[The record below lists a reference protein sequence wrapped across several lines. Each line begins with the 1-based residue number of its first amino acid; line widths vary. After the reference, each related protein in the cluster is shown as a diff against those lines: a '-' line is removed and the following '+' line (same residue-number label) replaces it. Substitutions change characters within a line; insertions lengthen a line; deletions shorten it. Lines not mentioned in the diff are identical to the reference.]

1 MRCLK
6 SSSHVSQKMRSTPM
20 TDINEQL
27 DAAIDY
33 NAKLAE
39 KQAAKEGEEE
49 VEEEDSSELHAEL

>member
-1 MRCLK
+1 
-6 SSSHVSQKMRSTPM
+6 MRSTPM

-49 VEEEDSSELHAEL
+49 VEEEDSSVLHAEL